1 MERKPLFVK
10 EFMAAGLVTFA
21 PNQDVREAIKLLI
34 EKRIAG
40 CPVVDN
46 RGNLVGMLSQKDC
59 LKVAMDA
66 AYHDHWGG
74 KVSEFMS
81 TNVKT
86 VAPDTKMI
94 EIVELFQ
101 KEPYGRYPVVKEN
114 RLVGQISRLDALR
127 ALLVAWS
134 QWGH

>member
-66 AYHDHWGG
+66 AGSHC
-74 KVSEFMS
+74 SQQ
-81 TNVKT
+81 T
-86 VAPDTKMI
+86 
-94 EIVELFQ
+94 L
-101 KEPYGRYPVVKEN
+101 EPKLASLPMYK
-114 RLVGQISRLDALR
+114 
-127 ALLVAWS
+127 
-134 QWGH
+134 